1 MACREVS
8 TWVTEN
14 VLAPV
19 ERFITEAR
27 EACENVTTWVEEQV
41 QQPVENWVSKQE
53 KRCREQDCDWWC
65 ACCNKWFCWLVTV
78 VVRVVT
84 WVVVTIGKWVTHLV
98 CKIVTTVVGI
108 VVELVLKV
116 ITRLVTFF
124 VCLFEDP
131 VKAFSALWDL
141 VNDVV
146 DAVDDVFELVVSLLD
161 DVAEIL
167 HEVGDLLGS
176 LGRTFCIF
184 GDGACAFFG
193 AIFGA
198 LEGLL
203 DWAADVVDW
212 VRDTVEGIR
221 DLVIGI
227 LSLDWCR
234 IQKGLGIFNVL
245 RVITSVTRLLG
256 MVFYVGPSELI
267 DKRGLETIID
277 DALSAALARD
287 PDRLARSKER
297 ARLGGAPIGVPMEL
311 APRRMAIHSSEFLRE
326 LHRSGALNLYAVAG
340 RFTDCQGKAAWEQ
353 FEGEVVY
360 TGTRTTVTK
369 TDLDDFLE
377 LGAGAVPSFTAYPI
391 KRDAFRNRL
400 ELAQRKGFQVGI
412 NFTWPSI
419 GEVAVTESRFVPLAS
434 DENDDAVQQDLL
446 RLMGRPDRD
455 EDLRVVPVIA
465 HFGYVSTSLHGL
477 TSWFRPALGDGSPTG
492 TTFRDRFPEV
502 VFQYVAIHEIG
513 HYVGLNHDGHTSPAE
528 IMWKPA
534 LGTNWGETI
543 GNYGFGS
550 GEANFTRADAE
561 AVWQWITT
569 TPEALDKIF
578 P

>member
-8 TWVTEN
+8 TWITEN
-14 VLAPV
+14 VLVPV

-41 QQPVENWVSKQE
+41 QQPIENWVSKQE

-116 ITRLVTFF
+116 ITRIVTFF

-146 DAVDDVFELVVSLLD
+146 DAVDDVFELVVSVLD
-161 DVAEIL
+161 DVAKIL

-221 DLVIGI
+221 DLVVGI

-256 MVFYVGPSELI
+256 MVFYVGPRELI

-277 DALSAALARD
+277 DALSAALAKD
-287 PDRLARSKER
+287 PDRLARAKES
-297 ARLGGAPIGVPMEL
+297 ARLGGAPIGVPMEF
-311 APRRMAIHSSEFLRE
+311 APRRMAIHSGEFLRE

-369 TDLDDFLE
+369 TDLDDFLA

-419 GEVAVTESRFVPLAS
+419 GEVAVAESKFVPLDS
-434 DENDDAVQQDLL
+434 DESDDTSQKDLL
-446 RLMGRPDRD
+446 RLMGRPDTD

-465 HFGYVSTSLHGL
+465 IFGYVSTSLHGL
-477 TSWFRPALGDGSPTG
+477 TSWFRPLRDVSPTG

-513 HYVGLNHDGHTSPAE
+513 HYLGLNHDGHTSPAE

-569 TPEALDKIF
+569 TPQALDKIF

>member
-8 TWVTEN
+8 TWITEN
-14 VLAPV
+14 VLVPV

-41 QQPVENWVSKQE
+41 QQPIENWVSKQE

-146 DAVDDVFELVVSLLD
+146 DAVDDVFELVVSVLD

-167 HEVGDLLGS
+167 HEIGDLFGS

-198 LEGLL
+198 IEGLF

-221 DLVIGI
+221 DLVVGI

-256 MVFYVGPSELI
+256 MVFYVGPRELI

-277 DALSAALARD
+277 DALSAALAKD
-287 PDRLARSKER
+287 PDRLARAKES

-326 LHRSGALNLYAVAG
+326 LHHSGALNLYAVAG

-369 TDLDDFLE
+369 TDLDDFLA

-419 GEVAVTESRFVPLAS
+419 GEVAVAESKFVPLDS
-434 DENDDAVQQDLL
+434 DESNDTSQKDLL
-446 RLMGRPDRD
+446 RLMGRPDTD

-465 HFGYVSTSLHGL
+465 IFGYVSTSLHGL
-477 TSWFRPALGDGSPTG
+477 TSWFRPLRDVSPTG

-513 HYVGLNHDGHTSPAE
+513 HYLGLNHDGHTSPAE

-569 TPEALDKIF
+569 TPQALDKIF